1 MELRHL
7 RLFVYVAET
16 LSFSIAATRC
26 CPFLQLIVP
35 TGFCCCCFG
44 CRDYSQDYTIMKEK
58 KVKVTPEAMT
68 EPSSD
73 DLKEKKKESWSKF
86 RSFFPIL
93 DRRRRFP
100 SYHISV
106 VLALIVRPLILLK
119 NK

>member
-73 DLKEKKKESWSKF
+73 DLKEKRKKVGA
-86 RSFFPIL
+86 SFFL
-93 DRRRRFP
+93 SSRFRTGDGAFRHTTFP
-100 SYHISV
+100 WC
-106 VLALIVRPLILLK
+106 LP
-119 NK
+119 